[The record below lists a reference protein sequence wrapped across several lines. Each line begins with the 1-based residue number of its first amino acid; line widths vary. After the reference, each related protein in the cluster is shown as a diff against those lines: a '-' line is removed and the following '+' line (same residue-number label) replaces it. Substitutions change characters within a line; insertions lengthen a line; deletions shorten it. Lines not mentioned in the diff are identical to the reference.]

1 MCACVC
7 VSSLLFFAFIV
18 HLQPL
23 RRSRHVCVC
32 MCESS
37 GNSFATSYGHDVLEI
52 WCGLIAHCD
61 PDCCFFFVLFLNYN
75 LDITVP
81 LVFLV
86 ACGECRCNLYGH
98 MDAAVYV
105 CTCLGV
111 WLCVYAWRIN
121 TISKC
126 SMCVNSVFVSNLF
139 FVHCPLS
146 SLCMSLLIHSSSKFF
161 VVQRIKST
169 LEP

>member
-75 LDITVP
+75 LDITIH
-81 LVFLV
+81 LIFLF
-86 ACGECRCNLYGH
+86 ACTESRCSLYGH

-105 CTCLGV
+105 CTCLSV
-111 WLCVYAWRIN
+111 WLCVYALTERWSRN
-121 TISKC
+121 WLWTSWSKD
-126 SMCVNSVFVSNLF
+126 SKWEPWLF
-139 FVHCPLS
+139 HAQWGHS
-146 SLCMSLLIHSSSKFF
+146 CM
-161 VVQRIKST
+161 
-169 LEP
+169 